1 MVKIKT
7 TMQVFK
13 FGGASVKDAESVKN
27 VSEILKKYV
36 AEPTIVVVSAMGK
49 TTNKLEELVNAYFYK
64 EGDTNKILE
73 ELKTFHLNL
82 VNQLFENEKNNIYAE
97 VENVFTEISWAI
109 EDELTPNYS
118 FHYDQIVSNGE
129 VLATKII
136 SAYLN
141 QHSIK
146 NTWLDARGIIQTDN
160 TYREG
165 KVNYELSETL
175 VQTQL
180 VPILKNSNL
189 VVTQGFIGGTSE
201 NYCTTLGREGSDYTA
216 ALLAYFTNANS
227 VTIWKDVA
235 GVLNADPKY
244 FKNTK
249 KIDELT
255 YHDAIELTYYGAS
268 VIHPKTIKP
277 LQNKNIPLYVKS
289 FLQPEDAGTAIRG
302 GENRSEITTY
312 IFKVNQ
318 VLLSI
323 QPKDFSFIAEDN
335 LSAIFSL
342 FNKYNLHANMTQN
355 SAISFSVCVDYDAH
369 KIEPLIADLQKQFKV
384 LYNNNNIELMTVRNY
399 NPDIIKQLTEHKT
412 ILIEQ
417 RSRTTLQMVM
427 IALSN

>member
-1 MVKIKT
+1 
-7 TMQVFK
+7 MQVFK
-13 FGGASVKDAESVKN
+13 FGGASVKDAEAVKN
-27 VSEILKKYV
+27 VSEILKNQ
-36 AEPTIVVVSAMGK
+36 ATIPTIVVVSAIGK
-49 TTNKLEELVNAYFYK
+49 TTNKLQELVNAYFYK
-64 EGDTNKILE
+64 EGNVDEILN
-73 ELKTFHLNL
+73 ELKTFHQNILH
-82 VNQLFENEKNNIYAE
+82 QLFENPNHPVFADI
-97 VENVFTEISWAI
+97 ENVFTEIVWGL
-109 EDELTPNYS
+109 EDELTPNYN
-118 FHYDQIVSNGE
+118 FHYDQIVSQGE

-136 SAYLN
+136 SAFLN
-141 QHSIK
+141 EINIRNK
-146 NTWLDARGIIQTDN
+146 WIDARGIIQTDN
-160 TYREG
+160 SYREG

-180 VPILKNSNL
+180 LPILNT
-189 VVTQGFIGGTSE
+189 VGMVITQGFIGGTSE

-216 ALLAYFTNANS
+216 ALLAYFVNATN

-277 LQNKNIPLYVKS
+277 LQNKNIPLFVKS
-289 FLQPEDAGTAIRG
+289 FLKPNDKGTVVNN
-302 GENRSEITTY
+302 GEKRSEETTY

-335 LSAIFSL
+335 LSLIFSL
-342 FNKYNLHANMTQN
+342 FSKYSVHANMTQN
-355 SAISFSVCVDYDAH
+355 SAISFSVCVDYDVH
-369 KIEPLIADLQKQFKV
+369 KIEPLIAELQQQFKV
-384 LYNNNNIELMTVRNY
+384 LYNTNMELMTVRNY
-399 NPDIIKQLTEHKT
+399 NATIIEQLTENKT

-417 RSRTTLQMVM
+417 RSRNTLQMV
-427 IALSN
+427 LKDEER

>member
-1 MVKIKT
+1 
-7 TMQVFK
+7 MQVFK

-27 VSEILKKYV
+27 ISEILKNYV
-36 AEPTIVVVSAMGK
+36 TESTIVVVSAMAK

-64 EGDTNKILE
+64 EGNTEIVLN
-73 ELKTFHLNL
+73 ELKTYHLNII
-82 VNQLFENEKNNIYAE
+82 NHLFENANHPIYAD
-97 VENVFTEISWAI
+97 VENVFTEIVWGL
-109 EDELTPNYS
+109 EDELTSNYN
-118 FHYDQIVSNGE
+118 FHYDQIVSYGE

-141 QHSIK
+141 SIEIK
-146 NTWLDARGIIQTDN
+146 NTWMDARGIIQTDN

-165 KVNYELSETL
+165 KVNYELTEAL

-180 VPILKNSNL
+180 MPVINNNNL
-189 VVTQGFIGGTSE
+189 VITQGFIGGTSE
-201 NYCTTLGREGSDYTA
+201 NYTTTLGREGSDYSA
-216 ALLAYFTNANS
+216 ALFAYFTNASN

-249 KIDELT
+249 KIDELS
-255 YHDAIELTYYGAS
+255 YHDAIELSYYGAS
-268 VIHPKTIKP
+268 IIHPKTIKP

-289 FLQPEDAGTAIRG
+289 FLKPAEPGTVIL
-302 GENRSEITTY
+302 NNQKRSIEITY

-335 LSAIFSL
+335 LSVIFSL
-342 FNKYNLHANMTQN
+342 FNKYNVHANMTQN
-355 SAISFSVCVDYDAH
+355 SAISFSACIDYDLH
-369 KIEPLIADLQKQFKV
+369 KIDPLIADLQLQFKV
-384 LYNNNNIELMTVRNY
+384 LYNAPVELMSVRNY
-399 NPDIIKQLTEHKT
+399 TLDIINYLTENKT

-417 RSRTTLQMVM
+417 RSRNTLQMVL
-427 IALSN
+427 IEGTN

>member
-1 MVKIKT
+1 
-7 TMQVFK
+7 MQVFK

-27 VSEILKKYV
+27 VSEILKKYAV
-36 AEPTIVVVSAMGK
+36 IPTIVVVSAMGK

-64 EGDTNKILE
+64 EGNTDTILG
-73 ELKTFHLNL
+73 ELKVFHLEII
-82 VNQLFENEKNNIYAE
+82 NQLFESRNHNIYAE
-97 VENVFTEISWAI
+97 VENVFTEIAWGI
-109 EDELTPNYS
+109 EDELTQNYN

-141 QHSIK
+141 QQGVN
-146 NTWLDARGIIQTDN
+146 NTWTDARGIIQTDN

-165 KVNYELSETL
+165 KVNYELSEAL
-175 VQTQL
+175 VHTQL
-180 VPILKNSNL
+180 LPLFKNNSL

-216 ALLAYFTNANS
+216 ALMAYFTNAKS

-277 LQNKNIPLYVKS
+277 LQNKNIPLHVKS
-289 FLQPEDAGTAIRG
+289 FLKPEDKGTVITNG
-302 GENRSEITTY
+302 DKRSDITTY

-355 SAISFSVCVDYDAH
+355 SAISFSVCLDNDAH
-369 KIEPLIADLQKQFKV
+369 KIELLIADLQANFKV
-384 LYNNNNIELMTVRNY
+384 LYNTNNVELMTVRNY
-399 NPDIIKQLTEHKT
+399 TNDIIDYLTQNKT
-412 ILIEQ
+412 VLLEQ
-417 RSRTTLQMVM
+417 RSRNTLQMVM
-427 IALSN
+427 IENSI